1 MFRKL
6 ALISLLGS
14 SALLITSCGK
24 MTPQEKMR
32 EAQKMYIEGMKDY
45 SKGDYSAAA
54 EELRE
59 AEKYMAYLTPEQIK
73 KLKWTIAMALY
84 KDEKYE
90 DAILELEDYIQYYP
104 TASNI
109 EEAYFYLI
117 NAYLKIS
124 PDPWRDQNYSYKA
137 IEIAKEFFKKF
148 PNSKYRSQIE
158 ELVDRARRKI
168 AEHEYLIAKFYED
181 YGYYYPAAVRFENL
195 LVSYS
200 DYINPQ
206 EVLFHYIKNLYLVPK
221 YAEKK
226 KKYFREKYKEDEE
239 LLKKAKEKKPIKNR
253 LKFYAQQIKRW
264 ENIAEESLKKADE
277 NLKIYLQ
284 TYGKDK
290 NYELLLKIKKGE
302 WKESWIEKIF

>member
-90 DAILELEDYIQYYP
+90 DAILELEDYI
-104 TASNI
+104 N
-109 EEAYFYLI
+109 FYLQI
-117 NAYLKIS
+117 L
-124 PDPWRDQNYSYKA
+124 
-137 IEIAKEFFKKF
+137 EI
-148 PNSKYRSQIE
+148 I
-158 ELVDRARRKI
+158 
-168 AEHEYLIAKFYED
+168 
-181 YGYYYPAAVRFENL
+181 
-195 LVSYS
+195 
-200 DYINPQ
+200 
-206 EVLFHYIKNLYLVPK
+206 
-221 YAEKK
+221 
-226 KKYFREKYKEDEE
+226 
-239 LLKKAKEKKPIKNR
+239 
-253 LKFYAQQIKRW
+253 
-264 ENIAEESLKKADE
+264 
-277 NLKIYLQ
+277 
-284 TYGKDK
+284 
-290 NYELLLKIKKGE
+290 
-302 WKESWIEKIF
+302 